1 MGKKVKAAPAWRPAA
16 PPVKLDIVGDFSGN
30 GLFGIHG
37 DALLSYCLD
46 TAKVDFEPGFQ
57 LLHAVHAVESLLFK
71 LRDRGC
77 NFQIFWFGDDETFAS
92 VRLDSDS
99 SKDVACKYRLA
110 RSVLMR
116 HFALESSGQLSFCF
130 PSIHSEAFLNHV
142 ENHAFRFFLVSDS
155 STLCLG
161 EGKDVKQADSRL
173 LRFMKHMHTCGYFVA
188 TFEKMEFKSSKA
200 YVYMCSPR
208 GDVTS
213 FEVDHTASLS
223 VDAARQDSI
232 HEKLKAISQLGQ
244 PNKLTVREILTLYA
258 LTSVLSPQ
266 SNERP
271 KPSFM
276 RNAAAVLVQLV
287 ALRHLPLSQRSF
299 PDQPSDWDPGQ
310 YLSSFALSFYGAVQE
325 ALCSWPE
332 HLSLEKWDGFDLFDG
347 RLFLAIWTDLA
358 RIALPERIA
367 DEISQLVRYL
377 ELLSSVDVSKY
388 LTNQPAPPKCLS
400 DKKIKTKVN
409 PETSRGSTVLAFS
422 HPVLDQY
429 LEKVKISTTFD
440 EPSATAPRIFEEL
453 THWHNTKSLDPKLI
467 PKPKGFF
474 ARKRDQKFRADTIA
488 YSASLTGASGKNID
502 PEIIVVNTA
511 RETNP
516 KEIPGK
522 DSSTKS
528 AANSKGRTR
537 PMSGREKALEK
548 ARLLSEQKLAQKTDA
563 VVISW
568 KERCKE
574 FERET
579 SLTARYQKVEK
590 YLLGLSRSHASTIG
604 GEVGLYLATTLHQ
617 LQDACKSSRFK
628 SSLLALL
635 WYRMINTSKF
645 NLTQEVFQSL
655 SVLSA
660 GFQTPL
666 NPVSLEMLPSRP
678 LPFTAPK
685 KELAKVRSVGDPI
698 SFQLEFCGP
707 YLERSFDSAP
717 DNRVPFEPD
726 AWQRKVLDAVDCKKS
741 LLVVAPTSAG
751 KTFISFYAMKTVLQ
765 SNDDDVIVYVAP
777 TKALVNQIAAE
788 IQARFTKSYH
798 HAAKSVWA
806 IHTRDYRVNNPQGC
820 QVLVTVP
827 SILQIMLLAP
837 SNSKDAKSFS
847 RRIKWIIFDE
857 VHCIGQSDEGVIWE
871 QLLLLAPCPLIAL
884 SATIGNPFEFRDWL
898 RDVQKSK
905 GFEFEMVMHSAR
917 YSDLRKF
924 YHDPEPSVTEF
935 KGLSAVDRLPLP
947 GLDSDLG
954 LEKSP
959 FLHVH
964 PIASIIDRSRETLAD
979 TSLEPSDCLSLW
991 KCMIR
996 RQNAQYP
1003 VPESL
1008 NPNTALSN
1016 PAKKSDVVAW
1026 ESKLKETLSGW
1037 IVDSK
1042 SPFKDVQNDLR
1053 GARWQ
1058 EMLSAQSDNTG
1069 EQVPKEVVAPRVSSG
1084 SVFSLVVDLRSSG
1097 ALPAILFN
1105 YDRVNCENIAH
1116 ELLNTLETAE
1126 KAFKKNDRTWA
1137 AKMASFEKWKTVQ
1150 EATRRKASKG
1160 PKTGGKKQ
1168 DDEEKSTKSEQ
1179 QRDEANRETS
1189 KWANFDPGAALA
1201 QFSFADTTKMTQA
1214 EVQERIDSLEKGSV
1228 PRPIIRALYRG
1239 VGVHHSGMNRG
1250 YRQVVEMMARKGYL
1264 TVVVA
1269 TGTLALGVNL
1279 PCKTVVF
1286 TGDSVYLTALNYR
1299 QGSGRAG
1306 RRGFDLLGNVVFHDI
1321 HPHRAFDIM
1330 SARLPDLRGQFPTSV
1345 SLVLRLFI
1353 LLHGTQNSAFA
1364 AKAVGGLLSQN
1375 RLFLGGPAAE
1385 MSVTHHLRFTID
1397 YLRRQHLLSKT
1408 GEPLNF
1414 SGLIGHLYYTEN
1426 AVFAFHALM
1435 KEGYWHDICKGID
1448 DVTKQQ
1454 AIILE
1459 IVTVLCHLFCRIP
1472 CYRFANK
1479 DWLEGTVKRSSSIV
1493 LLPALPL
1500 DAERILEKHNK
1511 QTLEIF
1517 QCYVMSYAVQHL
1529 SNTPDIELPFT
1540 RAKVQSAELDA
1551 GSHGL
1556 SIPSVLPSTT
1566 VRSPFSALSGLQDNF
1581 TSIHELCE
1589 TVRSGVFLEES
1600 AIPYIPVTPE
1610 ETGKMPWNAYLLDFF
1625 KHGDMGALVRENG
1638 IKGGDVWFRLKDF
1651 SLVLASIVASL
1662 ENLLDPN
1669 LEGGEDGTEMEMED
1683 AWGEDT
1689 FGERG
1694 EMESEMKNMSLNPSS
1709 QPTNNPLVAG
1719 KKKKKKVVVDS
1730 WEDESSDESGIGSDA
1745 NSGISSGAASSFQN
1759 SSTGLDVPSWEQQD
1773 GKSLKNV
1780 HGAFVLL
1787 KEQFEE
1793 KFRKTWA

>member
-1 MGKKVKAAPAWRPAA
+1 MVSSSQA
-16 PPVKLDIVGDFSGN
+16 
-30 GLFGIHG
+30 
-37 DALLSYCLD
+37 
-46 TAKVDFEPGFQ
+46 GFQ
-57 LLHAVHAVESLLFK
+57 LLHAVHAVESLLSK

-77 NFQIFWFGDDETFAS
+77 NFQIFWFDDDENFSSAS
-92 VRLDSDS
+92 LDSDS
-99 SKDVACKYRLA
+99 SKNVAAKYRLT
-110 RSVLMR
+110 RSVLIK
-116 HFALESSGQLSFCF
+116 HFALVTQVPESSSRQLTFCF
-130 PSIHSEAFLNHV
+130 PSIHSKTFLSHV

-155 STLCLG
+155 STPCLA

-188 TFEKMEFKSSKA
+188 NFEKMEFKSSKA
-200 YVYMCSPR
+200 YVYMYSPR
-208 GDVTS
+208 GDVTPS
-213 FEVDHTASLS
+213 EVDETASMA
-223 VDAARQDSI
+223 VDLAGHDLI
-232 HEKLKAISQLGQ
+232 HEKLKRISQLAE
-244 PNKLTVREILTLYA
+244 PNRLTVREILTLYA
-258 LTSVLSPQ
+258 LASVLSPQ
-266 SNERP
+266 SNEP
-271 KPSFM
+271 LKFSFM
-276 RNAAAVLVQLV
+276 QNTAAIIVQLV

-310 YLSSFALSFYGAVQE
+310 CLQSFALSFYNAAHE
-325 ALCSWPE
+325 ALHAWPE
-332 HLSLEKWDGFDLFDG
+332 HLSLERWDAFDLFDG
-347 RLFLAIWTDLA
+347 RLFLAVWADLA
-358 RIALPERIA
+358 GIALSKKMVKEVS
-367 DEISQLVRYL
+367 ELVGYL
-377 ELLSSVDVSKY
+377 ELLSSVDVSKCMP
-388 LTNQPAPPKCLS
+388 NQQASPKCARDMKPKAKANS
-400 DKKIKTKVN
+400 
-409 PETSRGSTVLAFS
+409 ETAMGSTVLAFS

-429 LEKVKISTTFD
+429 LEKVKVTTTVD
-440 EPSATAPRIFEEL
+440 DPSATAPRIFEEL
-453 THWHNTKSLDPKLI
+453 THWHNTQSLDPKTI

-502 PEIIVVNTA
+502 PEIIVVSTTG
-511 RETNP
+511 ETHHKEAVGKNVSTRSAGNP
-516 KEIPGK
+516 RGK
-522 DSSTKS
+522 NRS
-528 AANSKGRTR
+528 
-537 PMSGREKALEK
+537 MSGREKALEK
-548 ARLLSEQKLAQKTDA
+548 ARLLSGQKLAQKTDA

-574 FERET
+574 FEREP

-590 YLLGLSRSHASTIG
+590 YLLGLSKSHASAIG
-604 GEVGLYLATTLHQ
+604 GEVGLYLASVLYQ
-617 LQDACKSSRFK
+617 LQEACKSSKFR

-635 WYRMINTSKF
+635 WYRMRNTFKF
-645 NLTQEVFQSL
+645 SLTKEVFQSL
-655 SVLSA
+655 SILSA
-660 GFQTPL
+660 SFQTPHIS
-666 NPVSLEMLPSRP
+666 VSLEHLPTRP
-678 LPFTAPK
+678 LPFEAPH
-685 KELAKVRSVGDPI
+685 KEFTKVRSVGDPI
-698 SFQLEFCGP
+698 DFQLQFCGP

-717 DNRVPFEPD
+717 DSRVPFEPD
-726 AWQRKVLDAVDCKKS
+726 AWQRKVLDAVDSKKS

-827 SILQIMLLAP
+827 GILQIMLLAP

-857 VHCIGQSDEGVIWE
+857 VHCIGQSDDGVIWE

-898 RDVQKSK
+898 RDVQKRK
-905 GFEFEMVMHSAR
+905 GFEFEMVMHSTR

-924 YHDPEPSVTEF
+924 YHDPGPSVTEF
-935 KGLSAVDRLPLP
+935 KGFPPVDRLPLP
-947 GLDSDLG
+947 GLDSELDRDG
-954 LEKSP
+954 SP

-964 PIASIIDRSRETLAD
+964 PIGSIIDRSRETLAD

-991 KCMIR
+991 KCMVQH
-996 RQNAQYP
+996 QNDQYP
-1003 VPESL
+1003 APESL
-1008 NPNTALSN
+1008 NPKTALSN

-1026 ESKLKETLSGW
+1026 ESKLKETLSAW
-1037 IVDSK
+1037 IVDLK

-1053 GARWQ
+1053 GTRWL
-1058 EMLSAQSDNTG
+1058 EILSTLSDKLDD
-1069 EQVPKEVVAPRVSSG
+1069 QAPKKMVAPYVSSG
-1084 SVFSLVVDLRSSG
+1084 SVFSLAVDLRSSG

-1105 YDRVNCENIAH
+1105 YDRVNCEKIAH

-1126 KAFKKNDRTWA
+1126 KVFKKDDRTWA
-1137 AKMASFEKWKTVQ
+1137 AKMALFERWKSNF
-1150 EATRRKASKG
+1150 ESMKRKTSKA
-1160 PKTGGKKQ
+1160 PKTTGKRQ
-1168 DDEEKSTKSEQ
+1168 DDGEKPSKSEQ
-1179 QRDEANRETS
+1179 QRDDANRETS
-1189 KWANFDPGAALA
+1189 KWASFDPDAPLS
-1201 QFSFADTTKMTQA
+1201 QFSFADTTKMTQT
-1214 EVQERIDSLEKGSV
+1214 EVKERIDSLEKGSV
-1228 PRPIIRALYRG
+1228 PPSIIRALHRG
-1239 VGVHHSGMNRG
+1239 VGVHHAGMNRG

-1321 HPHRAFDIM
+1321 HPHRALDIM

-1345 SLVLRLFI
+1345 TLVLRLFI
-1353 LLHGTQNSAFA
+1353 LLHGTKNSAFA
-1364 AKAVGGLLSQN
+1364 VNAVRGLLSQN
-1375 RLFLGGPAAE
+1375 RVFLGGPAAE
-1385 MSVTHHLRFTID
+1385 MSVAHHLRFTID

-1426 AVFAFHALM
+1426 AVFAFHALL
-1435 KEGYWHDICKGID
+1435 KEGYWHELCTGIND
-1448 DVTKQQ
+1448 PMKQQ

-1459 IVTVLCHLFCRIP
+1459 VVTVLCHLFCRIP

-1493 LLPALPL
+1493 LLPALPP

-1517 QCYVMSYAVQHL
+1517 QGYVTTYAVQHL
-1529 SNTPDIELPFT
+1529 SKTPDIELPYT
-1540 RAKVQSAELDA
+1540 KAKVQPAELS
-1551 GSHGL
+1551 GSEGL
-1556 SIPSVLPSTT
+1556 SIPSVLPPTA
-1566 VRSPFSALSGLQDNF
+1566 VRSPFSALSGFQDNF
-1581 TSIHELCE
+1581 KSIHELCE
-1589 TVRSGVFLEES
+1589 TVRSDVFLEES

-1625 KHGDMGALVRENG
+1625 KHGDMRALVRENG
-1638 IKGGDVWFRLKDF
+1638 IKGGEVWFRLKDF

-1662 ENLLDPN
+1662 ENFLDPN
-1669 LEGGEDGTEMEMED
+1669 SARGEDGIGVEMED
-1683 AWGEDT
+1683 EWGDDE
-1689 FGERG
+1689 FVERG
-1694 EMESEMKNMSLNPSS
+1694 EMETGMKNLSLNPTS
-1709 QPTNNPLVAG
+1709 QSTSNPPVSA
-1719 KKKKKKVVVDS
+1719 KKKKKVVVDS
-1730 WEDESSDESGIGSDA
+1730 WEDESGDDSDTGSDA
-1745 NSGISSGAASSFQN
+1745 KSGISSGAQGSSK
-1759 SSTGLDVPSWEQQD
+1759 SDTAGLDVPSWERKD

-1780 HGAFVLL
+1780 HLAFVLL

-1793 KFRKTWA
+1793 KFLKNWA